1 MGTKQKLL
9 KMIIE
14 KVVTLQDTIRVNIT
28 AEDIHTIFECES
40 GDNVNRIICQ
50 LNSIAEFL
58 NGIPDKTINQ
68 MKNQYKSIFSKFLA
82 EQSQRFS
89 IVRSGRYK
97 EEKK

>member
-14 KVVTLQDTIRVNIT
+14 KVVTLQDTIMVDIT
-28 AEDIHTIFECES
+28 AEDIHTIFCES

-68 MKNQYKSIFSKFLA
+68 MKNQHKSIFSKFLA